1 MDKCKILVVDDEPVN
16 VELLDGILSN
26 DYEIIKAFN
35 GNEALAQVKKS
46 LPDIIILDII
56 MQGMSGY
63 EVCRKLKGNENTISI
78 PVILISNL
86 KDKPDRIKAIQA
98 GADEFLSKPFDIDIL
113 CERVKSLLKVKQYYD
128 KIRTLDKSGPIFS
141 LNKISNS
148 RDNFVVTF
156 FNNNNIF
163 NNNIACT
170 EDIVKSHLE
179 IILLKFLSEKPM
191 CGLEIIKEINKK
203 YNVLLSQGTV
213 YSILYKLKKD
223 GVLYAEFEK
232 GNMRTKKYSAT
243 GEGKMTIYKKIN
255 EFVNIE
261 MNILNSIQNGMM
273 KNSTK
278 INSITI

>member
-1 MDKCKILVVDDEPVN
+1 MDKCRILVVDDEPVN

-35 GNEALAQVKKS
+35 GNEALTQVEKS

-56 MQGMSGY
+56 MKGISGY
-63 EVCRKLKGNENTISI
+63 EVCRKLKGNEKTISI
-78 PVILISNL
+78 PIILISNL

-98 GADEFLSKPFDIDIL
+98 GADEFLSKPFDMDIL
-113 CERVKSLLKVKQYYD
+113 YERVKSLLKVKHYYD
-128 KIRTLDKSGPIFS
+128 TIRTLDKSGPIFS
-141 LNKISNS
+141 LNKVSNAL
-148 RDNFVVTF
+148 DNFVVDF
-156 FNNNNIF
+156 FNNNA
-163 NNNIACT
+163 ACT

-191 CGLEIIKEINKK
+191 CGLEIIKEINRK

-213 YSILYKLKKD
+213 YTTLYKLKKD
-223 GVLYAEFEK
+223 GILYAEFEK

-255 EFVNIE
+255 EFVNME
-261 MNILNSIQNGMM
+261 MNILNSIQVQT
-273 KNSTK
+273 S
-278 INSITI
+278 SASS